1 MRKDIVVVG
10 IGGTSRDIL
19 EALEATNET
28 RSTWNILGFL
38 DDNPALHGREVYG
51 YGVLGATDAVLRR
64 ELAHADVVIGVAN
77 DRRLL
82 IRREIRDR
90 LGIGAERYPVIAHP
104 TAVISPRASIGAG
117 SAILSGSY
125 CAGNARLGEHVIVLQ
140 NSVIGH
146 DIEIANFVTVSC
158 AVSMGGGVKI
168 GEGAYIGLG
177 SALLPGVRIGRRS
190 LVGIG
195 AVVIGDVPD
204 LATVFGNPARL
215 LNFQNPAAKGT

>member
-1 MRKDIVVVG
+1 MRKDIVVIGV
-10 IGGTSRDIL
+10 GGTSRDIL
-19 EALEATNET
+19 DALEAINAAQ
-28 RSTWNILGFL
+28 STWNILGFL

-64 ELAHADVVIGVAN
+64 EFAHADVVIGVAN

-90 LGIGAERYPVIAHP
+90 LGIGPERYPVIAHP
-104 TAVISPRASIGAG
+104 TAVISPKASIGAG
-117 SAILSGSY
+117 SFILSGSY
-125 CAGNARLGEHVIVLQ
+125 CAGNTRLGEHVIVLQ

-146 DIEIANFVTVSC
+146 DIEIASFVTVSGT
-158 AVSMGGGVKI
+158 VSMGGGVKI

-177 SALLPGVRIGRRS
+177 SVVLPGVRIGRRS
-190 LVGIG
+190 RVGIG

-204 LATVFGNPARL
+204 FLTVFGNPARIL
-215 LNFQNPAAKGT
+215 SFSNPAAKDT